1 MSKTDKAEISE
12 LAKLMFTFKDSVS
25 PEEQEYYLKLLGL
38 CKEIK
43 DSFYPVDGNS
53 KTSILDMRFTRKVD
67 HCNEEYI
74 YMSGFAYINDENRCI
89 SGEIFN
95 DGNRIIL
102 DILVERLGEVEGTKT
117 YRVLEEFRKNK
128 KSYTHHTYYD
138 GKHEKEMFDLEFN
151 KVKTR

>member
-67 HCNEEYI
+67 HCNEECDI
-74 YMSGFAYINDENRCI
+74 YGSMKRIPIGELDKLPPFHPECRCVAIYYLKNEVKEN
-89 SGEIFN
+89 GE
-95 DGNRIIL
+95 
-102 DILVERLGEVEGTKT
+102 
-117 YRVLEEFRKNK
+117 
-128 KSYTHHTYYD
+128 
-138 GKHEKEMFDLEFN
+138 
-151 KVKTR
+151 KV

>member
-95 DGNRIIL
+95 DGN
-102 DILVERLGEVEGTKT
+102 VNP
-117 YRVLEEFRKNK
+117 EFSCTQSHICMPKQTDTHI
-128 KSYTHHTYYD
+128 YT
-138 GKHEKEMFDLEFN
+138 
-151 KVKTR
+151 

>member
-25 PEEQEYYLKLLGL
+25 SEEQEYYLKLLWL

-53 KTSILDMRFTRKVD
+53 KTTILDMRFTRKVD

-74 YMSGFAYINDENRCI
+74 YMSGIAYINDENRCI

-95 DGNRIIL
+95 DGNRILL
-102 DILVERLGEVEGTKT
+102 DILVERLGEVKGPKS
-117 YRVLEEFRKNK
+117 YRVLEEYRKNK
-128 KSYTHHTYYD
+128 TSYTHHTYYD
-138 GKHEKEMFDLEFN
+138 GKHEKEMFALEFN